1 MTASPAAPV
10 ESRRTLRYESLH
22 DILRDAESFDGAT
35 VSAAGGWTPAQIV
48 QHVAKTIRLSID
60 GTEYRAPLV
69 IRLLARLL
77 KKRTLVS
84 PMKPGFRMPKALQ
97 PLFMPDDD
105 VTWEQAIA
113 ELRAEVERVERG
125 AAMAQPSPAFGPM
138 SPEEWEHL
146 HCRHAEMHFSFL
158 RAGDADAA

>member
-97 PLFMPDDD
+97 WRASPRMPNSGGSSDRSS
-105 VTWEQAIA
+105 TWRSALA
-113 ELRAEVERVERG
+113 SRKC
-125 AAMAQPSPAFGPM
+125 PTPT
-138 SPEEWEHL
+138 
-146 HCRHAEMHFSFL
+146 
-158 RAGDADAA
+158 